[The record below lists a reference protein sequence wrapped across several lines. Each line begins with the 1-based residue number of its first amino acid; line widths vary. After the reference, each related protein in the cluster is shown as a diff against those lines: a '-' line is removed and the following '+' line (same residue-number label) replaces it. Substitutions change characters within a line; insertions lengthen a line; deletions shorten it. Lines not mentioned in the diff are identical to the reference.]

1 MQVFSCHSGII
12 PRQKLWRKYNVT
24 CLIFTGIFLSISRVL
39 GWYHQ
44 QLGFGSEDFSSA
56 SLEFEQS
63 AKYYLEAAAI
73 LPKDDEKAL
82 SFLRVAVE
90 SHCFNNQPM
99 TVFMPIV
106 VEIEEYL
113 PEMIQLWEHI
123 PGYKTRNTYLEQAL
137 SFGLLCSQAVK
148 DGRCSVD
155 DVVKPLEMVCIT
167 LMSE

>member
-1 MQVFSCHSGII
+1 MQALTCRSGFT
-12 PRQKLWRKYNVT
+12 PKQKLWRKYNVT
-24 CLIFTGIFLSISRVL
+24 CLIYTGIFLSIFRVL

-44 QLGFGSEDFSSA
+44 QLGFDSEDFSSA

-63 AKYYLEAAAI
+63 AQYYLEAAAI

-99 TVFMPIV
+99 TVLMPIV
-106 VEIEEYL
+106 VKIEEYL
-113 PEMIQLWEHI
+113 PEMIQIWEHI
-123 PGYKTRNTYLEQAL
+123 PGYESRNAYLEQAL

-155 DVVKPLEMVCIT
+155 DVVKPLVMVCIT
-167 LMSE
+167 

>member
-1 MQVFSCHSGII
+1 M
-12 PRQKLWRKYNVT
+12 
-24 CLIFTGIFLSISRVL
+24 
-39 GWYHQ
+39 GWGHQ
-44 QLGFGSEDFSSA
+44 QLGFEAEDFSSA

-82 SFLRVAVE
+82 YFLRVAVE

-99 TVFMPIV
+99 SVFMPLI
-106 VEIEEYL
+106 VEIGEYL
-113 PEMIQLWEHI
+113 PSMIQFWEHI
-123 PGYKTRNTYLEQAL
+123 PGYGTRNAYLEQAL

-155 DVVKPLEMVCIT
+155 DVVKPLVMVCIT
-167 LMSE
+167 LTSK